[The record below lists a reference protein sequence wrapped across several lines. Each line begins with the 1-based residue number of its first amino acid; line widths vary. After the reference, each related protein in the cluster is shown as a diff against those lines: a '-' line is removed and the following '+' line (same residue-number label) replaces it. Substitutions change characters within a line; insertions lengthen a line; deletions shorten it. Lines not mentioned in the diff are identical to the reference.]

1 MIPQRLKLTM
11 NGNSDL
17 SLKEVKT
24 ALNESIKFV
33 EEEFERL
40 RNIVKDMMVN
50 QDNLVPFLQWQLH
63 DSVFEKTKIEE
74 EDIGSTIIKKG
85 MNQNQEVLALLKK
98 YEQKM
103 MAGIGQP
110 QQDMSGF

>member
-1 MIPQRLKLTM
+1 MLFLAQAMIPQRLKLTM

-50 QDNLVPFLQWQLH
+50 QDNLVLFLQW
-63 DSVFEKTKIEE
+63 
-74 EDIGSTIIKKG
+74 
-85 MNQNQEVLALLKK
+85 
-98 YEQKM
+98 
-103 MAGIGQP
+103 
-110 QQDMSGF
+110 